1 MNDRAV
7 IQWEA
12 CHPFGEQ
19 AIQTQTGKASTKR
32 KVLGFVW
39 PAKHRWLAQDG
50 AGHRLG
56 SFRTQAQARGRVVLG
71 QVLNGAP
78 MLVRSKG

>member
-1 MNDRAV
+1 MSGRV
-7 IQWEA
+7 VVQWEA
-12 CHPFGEQ
+12 CHPLGEQ
-19 AIQTQTGKASTKR
+19 AIQTQDGKGFTRR

-39 PAKHRWLAQDG
+39 PAKRRWFAQDG

-56 SFRTQAQARGRVVLG
+56 SFRTQARGRVVQG
-71 QVLNGAP
+71 QVLTGAP